1 MADTY
6 KITAV
11 SVAGEVRNTRYKGMT
26 REDADTLAED
36 IRFSTDGNNII
47 AALQVVR
54 ESDGQVYS
62 EWEW

>member
-1 MADTY
+1 MSDTY

-11 SVAGEVRNTRYKGMT
+11 NISGEVRNTRYKGMT
-26 REDADTLAED
+26 CEDADKLAGD

-54 ESDGQVYS
+54 ESDGEVYS